1 MIVSHGVPT
10 ALPHLLP
17 AHRLARA
24 AGPRADVQERRDPR
38 AATRGRGLAP
48 TGRPAATLLAGPR
61 CALGVDAAALQT
73 APTPSIRDPG
83 DAAALASRAGQMVLD
98 QATPSAGRPA
108 IPQELRRLIL
118 RLAGENPTWGYRR
131 IHGELR
137 GLGYTVAPS
146 TVWLLLKR
154 AGIEPAP
161 RRAGLTWRQFLSA
174 QAEASSPATSSTS
187 TRCYSSACT
196 CCL

>member
-48 TGRPAATLLAGPR
+48 TGRPAPPLLAGPR
-61 CALGVDAAALQT
+61 CALGAGPAAPHA
-73 APTPSIRDPG
+73 APPPSIRDAA

>member
-17 AHRLARA
+17 AHRLARG
-24 AGPRADVQERRDPR
+24 AGP
-38 AATRGRGLAP
+38 AAPHAAP
-48 TGRPAATLLAGPR
+48 P
-61 CALGVDAAALQT
+61 
-73 APTPSIRDPG
+73 PSIRDAA